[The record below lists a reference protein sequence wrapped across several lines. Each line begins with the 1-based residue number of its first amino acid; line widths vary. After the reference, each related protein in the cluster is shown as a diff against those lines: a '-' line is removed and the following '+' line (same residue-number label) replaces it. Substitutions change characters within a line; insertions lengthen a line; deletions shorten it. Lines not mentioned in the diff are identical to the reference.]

1 MALRDAL
8 IARNRAVIV
17 ENIALFRLIIER
29 SSNID
34 NASNIVNQ
42 LDDCLQNIS
51 LAQDKINTL
60 DRMMPLQPSQGDQE
74 EQQEEKDSPPTK
86 SKKK

>member
-8 IARNRAVIV
+8 VARNRAVIV
-17 ENIALFRLIIER
+17 ENIAVFRTIIER

-34 NASNIVNQ
+34 NPSNIIDQ
-42 LDDCLQNIS
+42 LDDCLQKIS

-60 DRMMPLQPSQGDQE
+60 ERMMPLQRSPPDEQEQE
-74 EQQEEKDSPPTK
+74 EQESPPTK